1 MLLKSVTTC
10 IILLDVFSF
19 FIWYIFLDRCN
30 YHGRIYLEGDRFVSH
45 DGCNH
50 CMCTLHG
57 TACTEIACSDVTTT
71 PPPSA
76 VGKRK
81 AFNVYLSPF
90 VFMIATISS
99 ETTINDYLW
108 SIWNISIVIVSS
120 YQCWYKIQN
129 HEIFK
134 TFFKIW
140 YETFEFM
147 SKVKWQPVT
156 WNNMEVAITMAYNTG
171 LGTASG
177 LQTDVIPVIVRLMV
191 ARCARKCSVRIVSH
205 TQN

>member
-1 MLLKSVTTC
+1 MYHIVGR
-10 IILLDVFSF
+10 VFIF
-19 FIWYIFLDRCN
+19 HLVHFFLDRCN

-99 ETTINDYLW
+99 ETTINDYL
-108 SIWNISIVIVSS
+108 
-120 YQCWYKIQN
+120 
-129 HEIFK
+129 
-134 TFFKIW
+134 
-140 YETFEFM
+140 
-147 SKVKWQPVT
+147 
-156 WNNMEVAITMAYNTG
+156 
-171 LGTASG
+171 
-177 LQTDVIPVIVRLMV
+177 
-191 ARCARKCSVRIVSH
+191 
-205 TQN
+205 

>member
-1 MLLKSVTTC
+1 MERISTLFCVTSKEAIVCYTNIGCVKFAVLHVSYCWTC
-10 IILLDVFSF
+10 FHFSSGTF
-19 FIWYIFLDRCN
+19 LLDRCN

-99 ETTINDYLW
+99 VTTINDYL
-108 SIWNISIVIVSS
+108 
-120 YQCWYKIQN
+120 
-129 HEIFK
+129 
-134 TFFKIW
+134 
-140 YETFEFM
+140 
-147 SKVKWQPVT
+147 
-156 WNNMEVAITMAYNTG
+156 
-171 LGTASG
+171 
-177 LQTDVIPVIVRLMV
+177 
-191 ARCARKCSVRIVSH
+191 
-205 TQN
+205 